1 METSALNTL
10 TSLNSTYA
18 VRTLEEAN
26 KLELSADQYL
36 VRKIERNTGLESKAV
51 VIPAADAEQF
61 TLALNSDVVLGA
73 AVAWFQGCIGEVVK
87 SKMTAGKHS
96 IVAADFSMEEIEK
109 YLAEQEVREGRI
121 SKEKIGAWFDSTLVA
136 GLNAAFAERLGT
148 QYTEAVQKDVIESY
162 RKQFQKLSGKEL
174 LLETEV
180 KGSLL
185 KACTIAP
192 EGSAIRSYCEG
203 KIKEAKLPSSMLS
216 LL

>member
-1 METSALNTL
+1 MESNFNTL

-36 VRKIERNTGLESKAV
+36 VRKIERNTGLDSKAV
-51 VIPAADAEQF
+51 VIPATDAESF

-73 AVAWFQGCIGEVVK
+73 AVAWFQQCIGEVVK

-136 GLNAAFAERLGT
+136 GLNQAFQARLGT
-148 QYTEAVQKDVIESY
+148 QYTESVQKDVIESY

-185 KACTIAP
+185 KACSIAP
-192 EGSAIRSYCEG
+192 EGSAVRAYCEG

>member
-1 METSALNTL
+1 MESNLNTL
-10 TSLNSTYA
+10 TALSNSFA

-36 VRKIERNTGLESKAV
+36 VRKIERNTGLDSKAV
-51 VIPAADAEQF
+51 VIPATDAEQF
-61 TLALNSDVVLGA
+61 TLALNSDIVLGA
-73 AVAWFQGCIGEVVK
+73 AVAWFQEQIGNVVK
-87 SKMTAGKHS
+87 GKMTAGRHS

-121 SKEKIGAWFDSTLVA
+121 SKEKIGAWFDSTLVD

-192 EGSAIRSYCEG
+192 EGSAIRSYCES